1 VYWRKKG
8 RQEDTDQKQRIN
20 MVPNSN
26 NMDIITNCTNINH
39 FSDSLKTSKHRE
51 DHDENL
57 GQYL

>member
-1 VYWRKKG
+1 
-8 RQEDTDQKQRIN
+8 